1 MNYSELLQLAKGWG
15 NFRSDRII
23 IWRLLL
29 VKSSNEGKMSKMNEK
44 EHDYKFEMGQRLREM
59 HENNALGISS

>member
-1 MNYSELLQLAKGWG
+1 
-15 NFRSDRII
+15 
-23 IWRLLL
+23 
-29 VKSSNEGKMSKMNEK
+29 MSKMNEK